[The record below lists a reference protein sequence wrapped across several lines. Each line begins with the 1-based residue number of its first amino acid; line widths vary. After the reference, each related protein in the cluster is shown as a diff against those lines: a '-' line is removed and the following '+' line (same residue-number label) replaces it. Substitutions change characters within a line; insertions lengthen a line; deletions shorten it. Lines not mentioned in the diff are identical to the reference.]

1 MEKVEMSAGLK
12 IEDLKGITMRTH
24 KHCQS
29 YRVRIR
35 MKGGQYFD
43 RSFKSKTLAK
53 KWKRDMESAIEH
65 DRYEFTNP
73 ATKHTLTELIDLYIS
88 RVLPSK
94 PKNAKNTLRHLLW
107 WKQELGHFLLAQ
119 IRPSLIAEKRDE
131 LLAGFVRD
139 GKLRSPST
147 VVRYLSSLSHVFSKA
162 VKEWEWLRENPV
174 FKIEKPRQA
183 QGRKR
188 VLDEVEQKR
197 LLQACEESGSKD
209 LFLVV
214 ALALGTGMRK
224 GEIMRLRWKDIN
236 FSDGK
241 AIIFLEKT
249 KNGRPRSILI
259 TGVLLSLLQN
269 RRENPRGDSLL
280 FPSPNC
286 LSRPIDIR
294 SAWEKAL
301 EKAGIEGFVFHG
313 LRHQAASC
321 AATIENNP
329 LVIGELLG
337 HETLQMTRHYVHLPS
352 VHMHAMVEALQTK
365 VFQNYRGVKNEQP
378 RK

>member
-1 MEKVEMSAGLK
+1 MER
-12 IEDLKGITMRTH
+12 IESLNRADNDLKGITMRTH

-73 ATKHTLTELIDLYIS
+73 ATKHTVTELIDLYIG

-107 WKQELGHFLLAQ
+107 WKQELGYLLLAQ

-174 FKIEKPRQA
+174 FKIEKPKQA

-224 GEIMRLRWKDIN
+224 GEIMSLRWKDIN
-236 FSDGK
+236 FSDEK

-259 TGVLLSLLQN
+259 TGLLLSLLQN
-269 RRENPRGDSLL
+269 RRANQRGDSLL

-286 LSRPIDIR
+286 PSRPIDIR

-301 EKAGIEGFVFHG
+301 DKAGIEGFVFHG

-365 VFQNYRGVKNEQP
+365 VFQNYREVKNEQP

>member
-1 MEKVEMSAGLK
+1 MEQRESLHRADN
-12 IEDLKGITMRTH
+12 DLKGITMRTH

-73 ATKHTLTELIDLYIS
+73 ATKHTLAELIDLYIH

-107 WKQELGHFLLAQ
+107 WKQELGHLLLAQ

-174 FKIEKPRQA
+174 FKIEKPKQA

-224 GEIMRLRWKDIN
+224 GEIMSLRWKDIN
-236 FSDGK
+236 FSDEK

-259 TGVLLSLLQN
+259 TGLLLNLLQN
-269 RRENPRGDSLL
+269 RRANQRGDSLL

-286 LSRPIDIR
+286 PSRHIDIR

-301 EKAGIEGFVFHG
+301 DKAGIEGFVFHG

-337 HETLQMTRHYVHLPS
+337 HETLQMTKHYVHLPS

-365 VFQNYRGVKNEQP
+365 VFQNYREVKNEQP

>member
-1 MEKVEMSAGLK
+1 MEQGESLNRADN
-12 IEDLKGITMRTH
+12 DLKGITMRTH

-73 ATKHTLTELIDLYIS
+73 AMKHTLTELIDLYIS

-107 WKQELGHFLLAQ
+107 WKQELGHLLLAQ

-188 VLDEVEQKR
+188 VLDEVEQKK

-224 GEIMRLRWKDIN
+224 GEIMCLRWKDIS

-259 TGVLLSLLQN
+259 TGLLLSLLQN
-269 RRENPRGDSLL
+269 RRANQRGNSLL

-286 LSRPIDIR
+286 PSRPIDIR

-301 EKAGIEGFVFHG
+301 DKAGIKGFVFHG

-365 VFQNYRGVKNEQP
+365 VFQNYREVKNEQP

>member
-1 MEKVEMSAGLK
+1 MEQRESLNRADN
-12 IEDLKGITMRTH
+12 DLKGITMRTH

-73 ATKHTLTELIDLYIS
+73 ATKHTLAELIDLYIE

-107 WKQELGHFLLAQ
+107 WKQELGHLLLAQ

-131 LLAGFVRD
+131 LLTGFVRD

-174 FKIEKPRQA
+174 FKIEKPKQA
-183 QGRKR
+183 KGRKR

-197 LLQACEESGSKD
+197 LLQACEESCSKD

-224 GEIMRLRWKDIN
+224 GEIMSLRWKDIN
-236 FSDGK
+236 FSDEK

-259 TGVLLSLLQN
+259 TGLLLSLLQN
-269 RRENPRGDSLL
+269 RRTNQRGDSLL

-286 LSRPIDIR
+286 PSRPIDIR

-301 EKAGIEGFVFHG
+301 DKAGIEGFVFHG

-365 VFQNYRGVKNEQP
+365 VFQNYREVKNEQP

>member
-1 MEKVEMSAGLK
+1 MEQREILNRADN
-12 IEDLKGITMRTH
+12 DLKGITMRTH

-73 ATKHTLTELIDLYIS
+73 ATKHTLAELIDLYIE
-88 RVLPSK
+88 RILPSK

-107 WKQELGHFLLAQ
+107 WKQELGHLLLAQ

-139 GKLRSPST
+139 SKLRSPST

-174 FKIEKPRQA
+174 FKIEKPKQA

-224 GEIMRLRWKDIN
+224 GEIMSLQWKDIN

-259 TGVLLSLLQN
+259 TGLLLSLLQN
-269 RRENPRGDSLL
+269 RRANQRGDSLL

-286 LSRPIDIR
+286 PSRPIDIR

-301 EKAGIEGFVFHG
+301 DKAGIEGFVFHG

-365 VFQNYRGVKNEQP
+365 VFQNYREVKNEQP